1 MVGVVIRAARVAVR
15 EEDTAAVEAAVR
27 MEAEAGVVRTAVVVV
42 EVTSINT
49 NNEDS

>member
-27 MEAEAGVVRTAVVVV
+27 MEAEAGVVRTAVAA
-42 EVTSINT
+42 EVTSTNT